1 MLENME
7 QEAVSVLMKL
17 APVQTAFPEINWFLN
32 CVYRYFSKKHLLR
45 AAPRLIVLGEDVPRE
60 LVLALDPAAIFI
72 LGGSL
77 ETCRWSDALLPRDAE
92 PVSRSACGWLLN
104 SYMNLTEDALV
115 VTTLCS
121 DNRRKLVSLLLERG
135 VKVAAADLPPVSN
148 TQDAEGIWMES
159 MSRLIEAMEKHTGRR
174 LNYSQL
180 ASAIKESQR
189 VRMSLLAF
197 RRALLAKPGCLPAA
211 LVRIIEES
219 VWYAEDRE
227 EWTRRLDLLTAKIQA
242 LVPGGYLSLGTSPWV
257 LLTGSPVVFPNEKL
271 PLLLEESGL
280 YVADWVDAVSIQ
292 PQIAPGTPP
301 HFGTVSG
308 LLRQLMSSRLPRNI
322 SGAFAVNTGYIDTV
336 RRHLETVPVDGIVY
350 HVLKGHI
357 EADFELPRI
366 EKLAEEYGLPLIR
379 VETDYQQQDVEQLR
393 IRMEAFGEMLRHQRQ
408 EEVGIAQ

>member
-1 MLENME
+1 
-7 QEAVSVLMKL
+7 
-17 APVQTAFPEINWFLN
+17 
-32 CVYRYFSKKHLLR
+32 
-45 AAPRLIVLGEDVPRE
+45 
-60 LVLALDPAAIFI
+60 
-72 LGGSL
+72 
-77 ETCRWSDALLPRDAE
+77 
-92 PVSRSACGWLLN
+92 
-104 SYMNLTEDALV
+104 
-115 VTTLCS
+115 
-121 DNRRKLVSLLLERG
+121 
-135 VKVAAADLPPVSN
+135 
-148 TQDAEGIWMES
+148 
-159 MSRLIEAMEKHTGRR
+159 MEKHTGRR
-174 LNYSQL
+174 LSYSRL
-180 ASAIKESQR
+180 ARAIKESQR
-189 VRMSLLAF
+189 VRKSLLAF

-211 LVRIIEES
+211 LARIIEES

-336 RRHLETVPVDGIVY
+336 RRHLETVPVDGIIY

-357 EADFELPRI
+357 DSLRDKLP
-366 EKLAEEYGLPLIR
+366 Y
-379 VETDYQQQDVEQLR
+379 
-393 IRMEAFGEMLRHQRQ
+393 RQ
-408 EEVGIAQ
+408 YRQ

>member
-32 CVYRYFSKKHLLR
+32 CVYRRFSKKHLLR

-60 LVLALDPAAIFI
+60 LALALDPAAFFI

-104 SYMNLTEDALV
+104 PYMNLTEDALV

-121 DNRRKLVSLLLERG
+121 DNRRKLVSLLQERG
-135 VKVAAADLPPVSN
+135 VKVAAADLPPVSS
-148 TQDAEGIWMES
+148 TEDAEEIWLES

-180 ASAIKESQR
+180 ASAIKGSQR

-211 LVRIIEES
+211 LARIIEES

-227 EWTRRLDLLTAKIQA
+227 EWTRRLGLLTAKIQA

-366 EKLAEEYGLPLIR
+366 ENLAEE
-379 VETDYQQQDVEQLR
+379 
-393 IRMEAFGEMLRHQRQ
+393 
-408 EEVGIAQ
+408 